1 MDRDSMNENM
11 MDITIILPL
20 KTSEENIDE
29 TDNHHDHRQMDNYSF
44 RRSVNHNGKRI
55 ESNKEKRLVLSIH

>member
-29 TDNHHDHRQMDNYSF
+29 TDNPHDHRQMDNYSF
-44 RRSVNHNGKRI
+44 QGSVNHNGKRI